1 MTLQEKYNLVLE
13 GKYPKAQF
21 SKEALYQFPQYLTN
35 SNSYNDIV
43 TILKNKSVINE
54 TIQVNEIMPT
64 QTVKTL
70 TMRDAAAL
78 ERTIELLKKSLGM
91 DNAYDNNADSEE
103 PCDSEE
109 DAELALIKQR
119 AGVPII
125 AVQEM
130 ADDEPLEG

>member
-1 MTLQEKYNLVLE
+1 MKAAEILRKLADMIDTHGDSEDARPANSVPHAELEPVEVDHTDHTETTKFVAPLQAK
-13 GKYPKAQF
+13 F
-21 SKEALYQFPQYLTN
+21 
-35 SNSYNDIV
+35 
-43 TILKNKSVINE
+43 
-54 TIQVNEIMPT
+54 
-64 QTVKTL
+64 
-70 TMRDAAAL
+70 
-78 ERTIELLKKSLGM
+78 ELLKKSLGM

-109 DAELALIKQR
+109 DTELALIKQR